1 MSNKQERLKKLQALA
16 LRGVGGEKEQ
26 AEALLA
32 KLSKKYGVS
41 IDELDEEVERE
52 YRFKYSGKAE
62 EKLLMQIVYK
72 VTNESGRMFEYKYTA
87 SGRTC
92 RNTLGAMC
100 TEAQKIEIE
109 FLFDFY
115 KRLYEKEVKALLGAF
130 IQKHELF
137 GQLKE
142 GEKAREISDEERK
155 KLFAMMNGLSDESPR
170 LQIESGENCA
180 K

>member
-1 MSNKQERLKKLQALA
+1 MNNQQERLKKLRALA

-41 IDELDEEVERE
+41 LDELDEEIVRE
-52 YRFKYSGKAE
+52 YEFKYSGE
-62 EKLLMQIVYK
+62 TQRKLLNQIVYK
-72 VTNESGRMFEYKYTA
+72 VTNETGRTFSYRYIA
-87 SGRTC
+87 SGRAC
-92 RNTLGAMC
+92 RNTLGAKC

-115 KRLYEKEVKALLGAF
+115 KRLYEKEVAALLNAF

-142 GEKAREISDEERK
+142 GEKGREISAEERA
-155 KLFAMMNGLSDESPR
+155 KLYAMMNGLSDESPL

>member
-1 MSNKQERLKKLQALA
+1 MSNKQERLKKLYALA

-52 YRFKYSGKAE
+52 YEFKYSGKTERA
-62 EKLLMQIVYK
+62 LLIQIIYK
-72 VTNESGRMFEYKYTA
+72 VTNEARFLEYRYTA

-92 RNTLGAMC
+92 RSVLGANC
-100 TEAQKIEIE
+100 TEAQKVEIE
-109 FLFDFY
+109 FLFGFY
-115 KRLYEKEVKALLGAF
+115 KRLYEREVIALLHAF

-137 GQLKE
+137 GELKK
-142 GEKAREISDEERK
+142 GEKAQEIAEEERA
-155 KLFAMMNGLSDESPR
+155 KLLAMMKGLSDESP
-170 LQIESGENCA
+170 LPQIESGEN
-180 K
+180 